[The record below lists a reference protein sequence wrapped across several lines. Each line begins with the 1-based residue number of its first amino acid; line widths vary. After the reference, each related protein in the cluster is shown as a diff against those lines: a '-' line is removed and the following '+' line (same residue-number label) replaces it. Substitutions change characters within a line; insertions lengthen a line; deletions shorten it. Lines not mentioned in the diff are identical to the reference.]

1 MALYLDTSCLL
12 KLFFP
17 EPETERVAQL
27 ISSETRIA
35 ISTLARLETIGHLHG
50 RIEGGLLSRRLGA
63 NLLRQIDRMLETEP
77 YEVLACPPSM
87 IEVAEAQI
95 RPLTKVRHCRTLD
108 RLHLATMQVLGLQ
121 RLLTN
126 DDRQASAARSL
137 GFEVSL
143 PR

>member
-1 MALYLDTSCLL
+1 MALYVDTSCFL

-17 EPETERVAQL
+17 EPETARIAEL
-27 ISSETRIA
+27 ISAETRVVV
-35 ISTLARLETIGHLHG
+35 STLVRLETFGHLYG
-50 RIEGGLLSRRLGA
+50 RIEGGLLSKSFGA
-63 NLLRQIDRMLETEP
+63 VLLRQIDQTLQADP
-77 YEVLACPPSM
+77 YEIVSCPPSM
-87 IEVAEAQI
+87 IEVAEAQV
-95 RPLTKVRHCRTLD
+95 RPLTKGAHCRTLD

-126 DDRQASAARSL
+126 DDRQAAAGRVL